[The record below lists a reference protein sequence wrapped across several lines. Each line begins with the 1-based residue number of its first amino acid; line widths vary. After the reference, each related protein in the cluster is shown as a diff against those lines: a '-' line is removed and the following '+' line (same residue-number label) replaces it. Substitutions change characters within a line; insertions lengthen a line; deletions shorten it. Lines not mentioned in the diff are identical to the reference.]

1 MRRFVIP
8 ALIMLVVLIM
18 WSATPAIATVDDST
32 SVEASQAEVPEGF
45 EAAVIAT
52 EPQIQDPVAFWVDPD
67 GTLLVAETERTNHGT
82 MDNRSSPWQLE
93 DDLQALTVADRVA
106 YLEKWKDKRANGM
119 DFYREKEDRVRRSID
134 SDGDGV
140 YDASTIFAGP
150 FNDVADGIGAGVMT
164 IGDEVWYTNIPHLW
178 RLVDEDGDGVA
189 ETQEAIQSG
198 FGVRFALYGHDMHG
212 LAIGPDGRIYWSI
225 GDRGYH
231 LETADGRILADPRS
245 GAVFRCERDGSNLE
259 VFATGLRNPQEIAF
273 NDVGD
278 LFTGDNTSDAGDRA
292 RIVFVAEAGE
302 TGWTM
307 DYQSLD
313 GDNLRGPW
321 EQERIWEVVTDENA
335 SFRPDWTL
343 PPIAH
348 VGAGPSGFAHYPG
361 LGLPEEYADHFF
373 MCDFT
378 GSRPNSK
385 VWTFRPV
392 PDGAG
397 YRLENPRIFAKGML
411 NTDVAFDWNG
421 RMLVSE
427 WGGGWSATKQG
438 ALHAISHPRGMAD
451 PRITEARNIAIE
463 GFANRGMFDLA
474 ELLGSDD
481 QRIRQS
487 AQQELAERRAVAA
500 FEDVARYERRTLP
513 RLHAIWGLGQV
524 ARIEAA
530 RNRKIGSAMRPL
542 VALLRD
548 PDPEV
553 RAQAAKTLGDPA
565 YAPAKDALVE
575 ALVDPASRVR
585 YHAAMSLGAIGDRE
599 VAPYLIAM
607 LAENDDRDRWL
618 RHAGVVALARLEA
631 RAAVE
636 ELIASPAPSL
646 RRAAVLVMRRWAD
659 PNLERLLFDDEPTIR
674 TEAARAIHDL
684 PVAEAMPALASLAA
698 AYADAEG
705 TTDQTGIE
713 VLREI
718 RRCDSSPDGKDL
730 ATLAD
735 FERAA
740 DSVDRLPVFEGIDD
754 GGANYLTRLESRI
767 RIPETGEYR
776 FAITSDD
783 SSILRIAADGD
794 PTSLEEIA
802 RVDGWTGPN
811 AWLQKAG
818 QQSGPIHLEAG
829 QIVLVEAR
837 HAQGGGGNHVAV
849 GWTRPDGSFEG
860 PIGGVV
866 SDLPASATPLLRRV
880 VDANLRLGGADRLEA
895 LAGIAANHRLP
906 SVVRREAMVALETFD
921 DPGPRDRVLGWWR
934 PVEDAPRPLSTL
946 RPTYGRFLPMLAE
959 DDRPEIRAA
968 ARSLAGRVGV
978 ALDPNALYET
988 VLNADESSA
997 DRIACLRQFARSGD
1011 DRVEGAITVALGSD
1025 DPGLRAEARVQLLQL
1040 DADAGLESML
1050 EASRTGTVIERQRA
1064 ITGLSRIDDERATTR
1079 IRSLAIETLAED
1091 GLVSPVAVEV
1101 REAAMA
1107 SEDPEIMM
1115 MARDWDARAD
1125 ERIEPW
1131 SIAIE
1136 GGDPV
1141 AGAFIARYHAGAS
1154 CLRCHVIDGRG
1165 GEAGPSLDGLALRS
1179 DRASILQSIID
1190 PQAVLV
1196 EGYGTASAMPNMRPV
1211 LSPREIR
1218 DLVAYLSTL
1227 DTPATAKGH

>member
-1 MRRFVIP
+1 MRRSVIP
-8 ALIMLVVLIM
+8 ALIMGCASMSIAMVDDV
-18 WSATPAIATVDDST
+18 ATPDPSKAV
-32 SVEASQAEVPEGF
+32 VPEGF
-45 EAAVIAT
+45 VAEVIAT
-52 EPQIQDPVAFWVDPD
+52 EPQIQDPVAFWIDPD
-67 GTLLVAETERTNHGT
+67 GRLLVAETERTNHGT

-106 YLEKWKDKRANGM
+106 YLEKWKDKRSNGM

-134 SDGDGV
+134 TDGDGV
-140 YDASTIFAGP
+140 YDTSTVFAGP
-150 FNDVADGIGAGVMT
+150 FNDVADGIGAGVMSV
-164 IGDEVWYTNIPHLW
+164 GDEVWYTNIPHLW

-189 ETQEAIQSG
+189 EKQETIQSG
-198 FGVRFALYGHDMHG
+198 FGVRFALYGHDLHG
-212 LAIGPDGRIYWSI
+212 LATGPDGRIYWSI

-361 LGLPEEYADHFF
+361 LGLPDEYADHFF

-385 VWTFRPV
+385 VWTFRAV
-392 PDGAG
+392 SDGAG

-427 WGGGWSATKQG
+427 WGGGWSATKKG
-438 ALHAISHPRGMAD
+438 ALHAISNAEHLAD

-463 GFANRGMFDLA
+463 GFENRGMFELA

-481 QRIRQS
+481 QRIRQM

-530 RNRKIGSAMRPL
+530 RNRRIGSAMDPL

-565 YAPAKDALVE
+565 HAPAKDALVE
-575 ALVDPASRVR
+575 ALVDASSRVR
-585 YHAAMSLGAIGDRE
+585 YHAAMSLGAIGDPE

-631 RAAVE
+631 RSAVE

-646 RRAAVLVMRRWAD
+646 RRAATLVMRRWSD
-659 PNLERLLFDDEPTIR
+659 PNLERLLFDEEPTIR

-684 PVAEAMPALASLAA
+684 PVPEAMPALASLAA
-698 AYADAEG
+698 TYSD
-705 TTDQTGIE
+705 TGAQIDRTEIE
-713 VLREI
+713 VIREI
-718 RRCDSSPDGKDL
+718 RRCDSSRDGRDL
-730 ATLAD
+730 ATLED
-735 FERAA
+735 FDRAA
-740 DSVDRLPVFEGIDD
+740 DSVDRIRVFNGLED

-767 RIPETGEYR
+767 RVPETGEYR

-794 PTSLEEIA
+794 PESLELIA
-802 RVDGWTGPN
+802 RVDGWTGAN
-811 AWLQKAG
+811 AWRQQTD

-837 HAQGGGGNHVAV
+837 HAQGGGGNHLSV
-849 GWTRPDGSFEG
+849 GWTRPDGTFEG
-860 PIGGVV
+860 PIGGAD
-866 SDLPASATPLLRRV
+866 SDLPPSATPLLRRV
-880 VDANLRLGGADRLEA
+880 VDANLRLGGAEHLEA
-895 LAGIAANHRLP
+895 LAGIASNRRLP
-906 SVVRREAMVALETFD
+906 SVVRRAAMTAIETFD
-921 DPGPRDRVLGWWR
+921 DPEPRDQVLGWWR
-934 PVEDAPRPLSTL
+934 PVEEAPRPLPAL
-946 RPTYGRFLPMLAE
+946 RPTYGRFLPMLAADE
-959 DDRPEIRAA
+959 HPEIRAA

-978 ALDPNALYET
+978 ALDPTALYET

-1011 DRVEGAITVALGSD
+1011 DRIDVAITAALESG
-1025 DPGLRAEARVQLLQL
+1025 DPGLRAEARAQLFQRNET
-1040 DADAGLESML
+1040 AGLEALL
-1050 EASRTGTVIERQRA
+1050 EATRTGTVIERQRA
-1064 ITGLSRIDDERATTR
+1064 ITGLSGIDHERAAAR
-1079 IRSLAIETLAED
+1079 IRALAIEMFGENGPA
-1091 GLVSPVAVEV
+1091 SPVGVEV
-1101 REAAMA
+1101 REAAMISA
-1107 SEDPEIMM
+1107 DSEVVA
-1115 MARDWDARAD
+1115 MAREWDLRAEED
-1125 ERIEPW
+1125 LEPW
-1131 SIAIE
+1131 SIAVE

-1179 DRASILQSIID
+1179 DRASILQSIVE

-1196 EGYGTASAMPNMRPV
+1196 DGYGAASAMPNMRPV
-1211 LSPREIR
+1211 LSPRQIR

-1227 DTPATAKGH
+1227 DEPVTGKGH

>member
-1 MRRFVIP
+1 MTRFVLP
-8 ALIMLVVLIM
+8 VLL
-18 WSATPAIATVDDST
+18 AGPVAFAIASIEEDTAP
-32 SVEASQAEVPEGF
+32 EASKAVVPEGF
-45 EAAVIAT
+45 EVELIAT
-52 EPQIQDPVAFWVDPD
+52 EPQIQDPVAFWIDPD
-67 GTLLVAETERTNHGT
+67 GRLLIAETERTNHGT

-93 DDLQALTVADRVA
+93 DDLQAITVADRVA

-119 DFYREKEDRVRRSID
+119 EFYREKEDRVRRSID
-134 SDGDGV
+134 TDGDGV
-140 YDASTIFAGP
+140 YDTSTVFAGP

-164 IGDEVWYTNIPHLW
+164 VGDEVWYTNIPHLW
-178 RLVDEDGDGVA
+178 RLVDEDDDGVA
-189 ETQEAIQSG
+189 EKKEAIQSG
-198 FGVRFALYGHDMHG
+198 FGVRFALYGHDLHG
-212 LAIGPDGRIYWSI
+212 LAFGPDGRIYWSI

-231 LETADGRILADPRS
+231 LETADGRVLADPRS

-278 LFTGDNTSDAGDRA
+278 LFTGDNTSDSGDRA

-321 EQERIWEVVTDENA
+321 EQERIWEVVTEENA

-348 VGAGPSGFAHYPG
+348 VGAGPSGLAHYPG
-361 LGLPEEYADHFF
+361 LGLPDEYADHFF

-385 VWTFRPV
+385 VWTFRPI
-392 PDGAG
+392 PEGAG

-421 RMLVSE
+421 RLLVSE
-427 WGGGWSATKQG
+427 WGGGWSATKRG
-438 ALHAISHPRGMAD
+438 SLHAISDPESLTD
-451 PRITEARNIAIE
+451 PRIAEARDIAIE
-463 GFANRGMFDLA
+463 GVGDRGMFELA

-481 QRIRQS
+481 QRIRRM

-530 RNRKIGSAMRPL
+530 RNRRIGAAMDPL
-542 VALLRD
+542 IPLLRD

-553 RAQAAKTLGDPA
+553 RAQAAKTLGDPPHPA
-565 YAPAKDALVE
+565 AKDALVE
-575 ALVDPASRVR
+575 ALVDPSSRVR
-585 YHAAMSLGAIGDRE
+585 YHAAMSLGTIGDEE

-618 RHAGVVALARLEA
+618 RHAGVVALARLQA
-631 RAAVE
+631 RSAVE

-646 RRAAVLVMRRWAD
+646 RRAATLVMRRWAD
-659 PNLERLLFDDEPTIR
+659 PNLERLLFDDDPTIR

-684 PVAEAMPALASLAA
+684 PVPEAMPALASLAA
-698 AYADAEG
+698 TYSETGAG
-705 TTDQTGIE
+705 TDRTELEAI
-713 VLREI
+713 REI
-718 RRCDSSPDGKDL
+718 RRCDSNPDGKDL

-740 DSVDRLPVFEGIDD
+740 DSVDRVRVLQGVDEG
-754 GGANYLTRLESRI
+754 GTNYLTRLESRI

-783 SSILRIAADGD
+783 SSILRFAADGD
-794 PTSLEEIA
+794 PASLEVIA

-811 AWLQKAG
+811 AWGRQPG

-829 QIVLVEAR
+829 QIVLVEVR
-837 HAQGGGGNHVAV
+837 HAQGGGGNHVSV
-849 GWTRPDGSFEG
+849 GWTRPDGMFEG

-866 SDLPASATPLLRRV
+866 SDLPRSATPLLRRV
-880 VDANLRLGGADRLEA
+880 VDANLRLGGVEHLEA
-895 LAGIAANHRLP
+895 IAGIASNPRLP
-906 SVVRREAMVALETFD
+906 NVVRREAMAALETFD
-921 DPGPRDRVLGWWR
+921 EPGPRDRVLGWWR
-934 PVEDAPRPLSTL
+934 PVEDASRSLSTL
-946 RPTYGRFLPMLAE
+946 RPAYGRFLPMLAE
-959 DDRPEIRAA
+959 DERPEIRAA

-978 ALDPNALYET
+978 ALDPTALYET
-988 VLNADESSA
+988 VLNADEAPA
-997 DRIACLRQFARSGD
+997 DRIACLRQFVRSND
-1011 DRVEGAITVALGSD
+1011 DRIDAAITAALKSD
-1025 DPGLRAEARVQLLQL
+1025 VPGLRAEARNQLFERDESAGI
-1040 DADAGLESML
+1040 DALL
-1050 EASRTGTVIERQRA
+1050 EAAGAGTVIERQRA
-1064 ITGLSRIDDERATTR
+1064 ITTLARIEDDRAAAR
-1079 IRSLAIETLAED
+1079 IRSLAEETFATD

-1101 REAAMA
+1101 HEAATA
-1107 SEDPEIMM
+1107 SKDPEVSA
-1115 MARDWDARAD
+1115 MARAWDRRAEED
-1125 ERIEPW
+1125 SEPW
-1131 SIAIE
+1131 SIAVE

-1165 GEAGPSLDGLALRS
+1165 GDAGPSLDGLALRS
-1179 DRASILQSIID
+1179 DRASILQSIVD

-1196 EGYGTASAMPNMRPV
+1196 EGYGAASAMPNMRPV

-1227 DTPATAKGH
+1227 DDSAAGKGH

>member
-1 MRRFVIP
+1 MGRPGDPTSDRWRACHRDEFTSRSFFPDRFGVRWDTLGGSLLPGVVMTRFVIP
-8 ALIMLVVLIM
+8 ALIMGSAAPAIVMVDDV
-18 WSATPAIATVDDST
+18 ATP
-32 SVEASQAEVPEGF
+32 EASRAVVPEGF
-45 EAAVIAT
+45 AAEVIAT
-52 EPQIQDPVAFWVDPD
+52 EPQIQDPVAFWIDPD

-93 DDLQALTVADRVA
+93 DDLQAVTVEDRVA

-134 SDGDGV
+134 ADGDGV

-178 RLVDEDGDGVA
+178 RLVDADGDGVA
-189 ETQEAIQSG
+189 EKQEAIQSG
-198 FGVRFALYGHDMHG
+198 FGVRFALYGHDLHG
-212 LAIGPDGRIYWSI
+212 LAGGPDGRIYWSI

-361 LGLPEEYADHFF
+361 LGLPDEYADHFF

-427 WGGGWSATKQG
+427 WGGGWSATERG
-438 ALHAISHPRGMAD
+438 SLHAISNPESMAD

-463 GFANRGMFDLA
+463 GFENRGRFELA

-481 QRIRQS
+481 QRIRGM

-500 FEDVARYERRTLP
+500 FEDVARYEARTLP

-530 RNRKIGSAMRPL
+530 RNRRTAAAMDPL
-542 VALLRD
+542 IALLRD

-553 RAQAAKTLGDPA
+553 RTQAAKTLGDPA
-565 YAPAKDALVE
+565 HAPAKDALVD
-575 ALVDPASRVR
+575 ALVDDSSRVR
-585 YHAAMSLGAIGDRE
+585 YHAAMSLGAIGDPE

-618 RHAGVVALARLEA
+618 RHAGVVALARINA

-674 TEAARAIHDL
+674 AEAARAIHDL
-684 PVAEAMPALASLAA
+684 PVPEAMPALASLAA
-698 AYADAEG
+698 THADAGVASDRTE
-705 TTDQTGIE
+705 IE

-718 RRCDSSPDGKDL
+718 RRCDSNRDGKDL

-735 FERAA
+735 FDRVA
-740 DSVDRLPVFEGIDD
+740 DSVERIRVFEGVDD

-767 RIPETGEYR
+767 RAPETGDYR

-783 SSILRIAADGD
+783 SSILRLAADAD
-794 PTSLEEIA
+794 PGSLEVIA
-802 RVDGWTGPN
+802 RVKGWTGPN
-811 AWLQKAG
+811 AWRQQVG
-818 QQSGPIHLEAG
+818 QESGPIHLEAG
-829 QIVLVEAR
+829 QVVLLEAR
-837 HAQGGGGNHVAV
+837 HAQGGGGNHLSV
-849 GWTRPDGSFEG
+849 GWTRPDGTFEA
-860 PIGGVV
+860 PIGSSVT
-866 SDLPASATPLLRRV
+866 DLPGSVTPLLRRIV
-880 VDANLRLGGADRLEA
+880 SANLRLGGAERLEA
-895 LAGIAANHRLP
+895 LAGIASNRRLP

-921 DPGPRDRVLGWWR
+921 EPGPRGRVLGWWR
-934 PVEDAPRPLSTL
+934 PVEDAPRALSTL

-959 DDRPEIRAA
+959 DELPEIRAV
-968 ARSLAGRVGV
+968 ARSVAARVGV
-978 ALDPNALYET
+978 ALDPTALYET
-988 VLNADESSA
+988 VLSPDESSA
-997 DRIACLRQFARSGD
+997 DRIACLRHFTRSGD
-1011 DRVEGAITVALGSD
+1011 DRIDAAIAASLKSE
-1025 DPGLRAEARVQLLQL
+1025 DPGLRAEARTQLFQR
-1040 DADAGLESML
+1040 DQEAGIDSLL
-1050 EASRTGTVIERQRA
+1050 EATRSGTMLERQRA
-1064 ITGLSRIDDERATTR
+1064 ITGLSGIEDDRAAAR
-1079 IRSLAIETLAED
+1079 IRTLATETFAED
-1091 GLVSPVAVEV
+1091 GLASAVAVEV
-1101 REAAMA
+1101 REAAMI
-1107 SEDPEIMM
+1107 SGDPEVVA
-1115 MARDWDARAD
+1115 MAREWDARAD

-1131 SIAIE
+1131 SIAME

-1165 GEAGPSLDGLALRS
+1165 GDAGPSLDGLALRS
-1179 DRASILQSIID
+1179 DR
-1190 PQAVLV
+1190 
-1196 EGYGTASAMPNMRPV
+1196 
-1211 LSPREIR
+1211 
-1218 DLVAYLSTL
+1218 
-1227 DTPATAKGH
+1227 